1 MDSIS
6 VYKARLRMGQRLAEK
21 VNSCAP
27 TTTSMS

>member
-21 VNSCAP
+21 VKKVAARARH
-27 TTTSMS
+27 